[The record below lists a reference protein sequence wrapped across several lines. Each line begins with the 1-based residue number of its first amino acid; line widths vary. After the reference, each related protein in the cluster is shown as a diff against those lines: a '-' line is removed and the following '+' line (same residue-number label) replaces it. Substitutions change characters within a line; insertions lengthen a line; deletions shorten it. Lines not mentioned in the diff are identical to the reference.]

1 MHPITQGVLSWYSQH
16 ARDLPWRKTKDP
28 YKIWL
33 SEIILQ
39 QTRVSQGL
47 PYYQKFIEHFP
58 TVQHLASAVQEE
70 VLLLWQ
76 GLGYYSRARNL
87 HACAQKVVTDFD
99 GDFPASYKELLSLPG
114 IGPYTAAAIASFA
127 FDLPYPAV
135 DGNLIRVFSRLF
147 GVYHVPNSPASQK
160 EVQRIASE
168 LMEGAPPAT
177 FNQAMMEMGAM
188 MCTPKKP
195 QCELCPV
202 YEHCYAKANNVVN
215 QLPVPKAKIKIRDR
229 YFYYVIVYSQGK
241 YAIEQRKGK
250 DIWENLFQFPLIEV
264 THVLE
269 DGEVEK
275 EVNKRF
281 PKSLVQKTSPEYTH
295 ILSHQRLHTRF
306 VEVELKNKTDAPE
319 SYLWV
324 GKEDFKKY
332 AFPRLIERYL
342 EDTNSAAK
350 QSNTYAQLLRG

>member
-1 MHPITQGVLSWYSQH
+1 MHPLTQGILNWYSQN
-16 ARDLPWRKTKDP
+16 ARDLPWRNTRDP

-39 QTRVSQGL
+39 QTRVAQGL
-47 PYYQKFIEHFP
+47 PYYQKFVEHFS
-58 TVQHLASAVQEE
+58 TVQELASAKQEE

-87 HACAQKVVTDFD
+87 HACAQKVVKDFD
-99 GDFPASYKELLSLPG
+99 GNFPSSYKELLSLPG

-147 GVYHVPNSPASQK
+147 GIYHVPNSPASQK
-160 EVQRIASE
+160 EVNLLANE
-168 LMEGAPPAT
+168 LMTGSSPST

-188 MCTPKKP
+188 MCTPKVP
-195 QCELCPV
+195 QCESCPV
-202 YEHCYAKANNVVN
+202 REHCYAYANKVVN
-215 QLPVPKAKIKIRDR
+215 QLPVPKAKIKVRDR
-229 YFYYVIVYSQGK
+229 YFYYVIVYSQGL

-250 DIWENLFQFPLIEV
+250 DIWENLFQFPLIEAP
-264 THVLE
+264 HVLE
-269 DGEVEK
+269 EGEVKK

-281 PKSLVQKTSPEYTH
+281 PKSLVQKISPERKH
-295 ILSHQRLHTRF
+295 ILSHQRLHARF
-306 VEVELKNKTDAPE
+306 VEVELKNKADASE

-324 GKEDFKKY
+324 QKEDFKKY
-332 AFPRLIERYL
+332 AFPRLIERYFW
-342 EDTNSAAK
+342 EM
-350 QSNTYAQLLRG
+350 